1 MKFYSKAMSKFFLS
15 LLCLVLFFSCS
26 DDGPTPGCFQEEER
40 RIVATVSNISGFI
53 DFREPCGFLIDPE
66 ERLDENPTALLSPCD
81 LDPELREVGLRV
93 KFSGFIY
100 ESFEFEDICADFFE
114 ITNIEVLADSQ

>member
-1 MKFYSKAMSKFFLS
+1 MFKTYSP
-15 LLCLVLFFSCS
+15 LLCLFLFFSCS
-26 DDGPTPGCFQEEER
+26 DDEPTPGCFQEEGR
-40 RIVATVSNISGFI
+40 RIVSSVSNINGFI

-66 ERLDENPTALLSPCD
+66 ARLDENPTALLFPCNLENEFKSD
-81 LDPELREVGLRV
+81 GLRV

-114 ITNIEVLADSQ
+114 ITDIEVLADSQ